1 MTRWLVTGSGG
12 MLAQSVLTALRARQE
27 TVLGVRRADLDVTDA
42 GAVQSLI
49 SDYRPGFVIN
59 CAAWTAVDAAEADEK
74 SALAVNGR
82 GAENLAMACA
92 DVGARLAH
100 ISSDYVFDGTAARP
114 YPEDARPAPRTAY
127 GRTKLA
133 GEQAVL
139 SLLPD
144 TGLVV
149 RTAWLY
155 GCSGPS
161 FVHTMIRLAG
171 TRPTVDVV
179 ADQRG
184 QPTWTAH
191 VADQVIALTALGA
204 AGICHATS
212 SGDTTWYELAK
223 EIFRL
228 LGADP
233 ERVRPTSS
241 EAVPRPAPRPA
252 YSVLGHDRYAQLGL
266 QPIGEW
272 RSALRQAWPTL
283 SAPPA

>member
-1 MTRWLVTGSGG
+1 MTRWLVTGAGG
-12 MLAQSVLTALRARQE
+12 MLAQAVLTALRARQE
-27 TVLGVRRADLDVTDA
+27 TVLGVRRSELDVTDA
-42 GAVQSLI
+42 VAVKSLI

-171 TRPTVDVV
+171 AQPTVEVV

-184 QPTWTAH
+184 QPTWTAD
-191 VADQVIALTALGA
+191 VANQVIALA
-204 AGICHATS
+204 A
-212 SGDTTWYELAK
+212 
-223 EIFRL
+223 
-228 LGADP
+228 
-233 ERVRPTSS
+233 
-241 EAVPRPAPRPA
+241 
-252 YSVLGHDRYAQLGL
+252 Q
-266 QPIGEW
+266 
-272 RSALRQAWPTL
+272 
-283 SAPPA
+283 